1 MRDLG
6 AHHGHVHPHVGVAV
20 DFDPFHRLHPPPI
33 TMTDTDTLQQ
43 LQNRIAEMEQ
53 CHKEELIKLKADHD
67 QLEARVR
74 RPQGDEHPAHTFPEC
89 TQRESHPRHTV
100 NTKNNPSL
108 LHIHRPT
115 GRTTR
120 RHPFINQIM
129 EIDIALG
136 WKPLNLKWYEGT
148 INPNEHLDAFLT

>member
-1 MRDLG
+1 
-6 AHHGHVHPHVGVAV
+6 
-20 DFDPFHRLHPPPI
+20 
-33 TMTDTDTLQQ
+33 MTDTDTLQQ

-74 RPQGDEHPAHTFPEC
+74 RPQGDEHSAHTFPEC
-89 TQRESHPRHTV
+89 TQRESHHRHTV